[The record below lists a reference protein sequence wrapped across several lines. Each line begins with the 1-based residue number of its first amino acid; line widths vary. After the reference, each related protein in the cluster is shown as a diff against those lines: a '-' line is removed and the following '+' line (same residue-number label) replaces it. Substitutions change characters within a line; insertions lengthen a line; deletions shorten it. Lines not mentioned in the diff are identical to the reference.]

1 MAVLLSDSPILVVDE
16 QFGALVAADS
26 ACDAYSFLLGRGVLD
41 GAFATAHFDVPA
53 SAFGGYYVVCFGH
66 DDGS

>member
-1 MAVLLSDSPILVVDE
+1 MAVLLGDSPILVMDE
-16 QFGALVAADS
+16 QLGALVAADRTRY
-26 ACDAYSFLLGRGVLD
+26 AYGLLLGWGVLD
-41 GAFATAHFDVPA
+41 GTFATAHFDVPA

>member
-1 MAVLLSDSPILVVDE
+1 MAVFLSNSSILVVDE
-16 QFGALVAADS
+16 QLGALVAADR
-26 ACDAYSFLLGRGVLD
+26 ARYAYGFLLGRGVFD
-41 GAFATAHFDVPA
+41 GSFATAHFDVPT